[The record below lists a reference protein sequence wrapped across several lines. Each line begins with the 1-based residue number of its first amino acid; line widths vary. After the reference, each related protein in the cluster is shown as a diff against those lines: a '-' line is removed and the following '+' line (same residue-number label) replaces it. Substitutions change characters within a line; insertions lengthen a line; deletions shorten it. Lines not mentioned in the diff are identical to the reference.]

1 MGKMKNQAIT
11 SHPLFFDPLNKKVE
25 FGSGERKLSNLTYV
39 KEREG
44 VIVHVNGEIEFCYYA
59 PGAKQ
64 VQVCGISGSM
74 PRERIDLEPE
84 GNGFFSKKVSHIPPG
99 FHYHDWRKAL

>member
-1 MGKMKNQAIT
+1 MGKMKNQTIT

-25 FGSGERKLSNLTYV
+25 FGSDGKLSSLRYV

-44 VIVHVNGEIEFCYYA
+44 VIVHDNGDVEFCYYA

-74 PRERIDLEPE
+74 PREKIDLVPE
-84 GNGFFSKKVSHIPPG
+84 GNGFFFKKGEPHPSR
-99 FHYHDWRKAL
+99 FSLS